1 MDTMNEIGVDEAQE
15 KQRTDGPKAANLKR
29 DEDAERPRLNH
40 CRDAAESL
48 RKRFIEAGEQFYY
61 RTAPGEPTKI
71 AFTDHGK
78 RLVTEHDDPSVIQGM
93 ILRAKA
99 KGWTTVRVNG
109 TTEFKTEAWVQA
121 TIAGLDVDGYTP
133 RGIDLA
139 RAEDRRDQRP
149 LRSKTAQ
156 QPVDREASHD
166 RTTEDHARK
175 PDKALNPGQQ
185 LAVATLEAI
194 LKARGDSPTMIAAAI
209 EEAKARLQGERVVV
223 GTVVDHGID
232 HYNHDVRNAKS
243 YFVKVATDGGE
254 REIWG
259 VDLSRA
265 FEQGKVQRGDAVAL
279 VQQAH
284 EPVTVTVPLRDE
296 SGASIGTAPQPAT
309 RNRWEVIKMDSL
321 GHCEQ
326 HQLKETARVGT
337 QEPVVP
343 RYDHTAARTDRTST
357 VTRSPALERTRGGR

>member
-1 MDTMNEIGVDEAQE
+1 MNELGVDEQQAT
-15 KQRTDGPKAANLKR
+15 KRTNEPQP
-29 DEDAERPRLNH
+29 AEGTQDDNAEQPRLNQR
-40 CRDAAESL
+40 RDAAESL
-48 RKRFIEAGEQFYY
+48 RKRFLEAGEQFYY
-61 RTAPGEPTKI
+61 RTAPGEPAKI

-93 ILRAKA
+93 VLLAKA

-149 LRSKTAQ
+149 LRGKTAQ
-156 QPVDREASHD
+156 QPVAREASYD
-166 RTTEDHARK
+166 RATDDQIRQ
-175 PDKALNPGQQ
+175 PDKTLSPGQQ
-185 LAVATLEAI
+185 VAVATLEAI
-194 LKARGDSPTMIAAAI
+194 LRARGDSPTMITAAV
-209 EEAKARLQGERVVV
+209 EEAKARLQGERVIV

-232 HYNHDVRNAKS
+232 HYNHDVQHAKS
-243 YFVKVATDGGE
+243 YVVKLATDRGE

-265 FEQGKVQRGDAVAL
+265 FDQGQVQRGDAVAF
-279 VQQAH
+279 VQQAY
-284 EPVTVTVPLRDE
+284 EPVTVTVPVRDS
-296 SGASIGTAPQPAT
+296 SGTSIGAASQPAT
-309 RNRWEVIKMDSL
+309 RNRWEVIKLDSL
-321 GHCEQ
+321 GAREQ
-326 HQLKETARVGT
+326 HHLKEAARVGT

-343 RYDHTAARTDRTST
+343 QFDHTAARTDRTPNL
-357 VTRSPALERTRGGR
+357 TRSPALERTRGGR

>member
-1 MDTMNEIGVDEAQE
+1 MNEIGLDEARGT
-15 KQRTDGPKAANLKR
+15 KQN
-29 DEDAERPRLNH
+29 DEPRPSEGTQGENAEQPRLNQR
-40 CRDAAESL
+40 RDAADSL

-93 ILRAKA
+93 VLRAKA

-109 TTEFKTEAWVQA
+109 TAEFKTEAWVQA
-121 TIAGLDVDGYTP
+121 TIAGLDVEGYTP

-139 RAEDRRDQRP
+139 RAEDRKDQRP
-149 LRSKTAQ
+149 VRGKTAQ
-156 QPVDREASHD
+156 QPVEREASHGRETD
-166 RTTEDHARK
+166 DHVRK
-175 PDKALNPGQQ
+175 TGQTLSQGQQ
-185 LAVATLEAI
+185 VAVATLEAI
-194 LKARGDSPTMIAAAI
+194 LRARGDSSTMIVAAVK
-209 EEAKARLQGERVVV
+209 EAKARLQGERVVV

-232 HYNHDVRNAKS
+232 HYDHDVRNAKS
-243 YFVKVATDGGE
+243 YFVKVATDREE

-259 VDLSRA
+259 VDLARA

-284 EPVTVTVPLRDE
+284 ERVTVTVPLRDK
-296 SGASIGTAPQPAT
+296 SGASIGTTPQPAT
-309 RNRWEVIKMDSL
+309 RSRWEVIKLDSL
-321 GHCEQ
+321 GSREQ
-326 HQLKETARVGT
+326 HHLYEAVRASTR
-337 QEPVVP
+337 EPVVP
-343 RYDHTAARTDRTST
+343 RFDHTATRADPTPT

>member
-1 MDTMNEIGVDEAQE
+1 MNELRVDEQQAT
-15 KQRTDGPKAANLKR
+15 KQTDEPKPAEGTQ
-29 DEDAERPRLNH
+29 DEGAEQPRLNQR
-40 CRDAAESL
+40 RDAAESL

-61 RTAPGEPTKI
+61 RTAPGEPTKV
-71 AFTDHGK
+71 AFTDYGK

-93 ILRAKA
+93 VLRAKA

-121 TIAGLDVDGYTP
+121 TIAGLDVEGYTP

-149 LRSKTAQ
+149 LRRKTAQ
-156 QPVDREASHD
+156 HPVEREASQD
-166 RTTEDHARK
+166 RATGDHVRK
-175 PDKALNPGQQ
+175 PDKTLSASQQ
-185 LAVATLEAI
+185 VAVATLEAV

-209 EEAKARLQGERVVV
+209 EEAKARLQGEQVVV
-223 GTVVDHGID
+223 GTVVDHGFD
-232 HYNHDVRNAKS
+232 HYNHDVQNTKS
-243 YFVKVATDGGE
+243 YFVKVATDRGE

-259 VDLSRA
+259 VDLGRA
-265 FEQGKVQRGDAVAL
+265 FEKGKVQRGEAVAL

-284 EPVTVTVPLRDE
+284 ERVTVTVPLRDE
-296 SGASIGTAPQPAT
+296 SGASIGTGSQPAT
-309 RNRWEVIKMDSL
+309 RNRWEIIKLDSL
-321 GHCEQ
+321 GNREQ
-326 HQLKETARVGT
+326 HQLKEAARVGT

-343 RYDHTAARTDRTST
+343 RFDHAAARTDRTPN

>member
-1 MDTMNEIGVDEAQE
+1 MNHIEIHEE
-15 KQRTDGPKAANLKR
+15 PESKRTDIPKSTHRNQT
-29 DEDAERPRLNH
+29 EDGQEPSLNQR
-40 CRDAAESL
+40 RDAAESL
-48 RKRFIEAGEQFYY
+48 RKRFLEAGEQFYY

-71 AFTDHGK
+71 AFTDQGK

-93 ILRAKA
+93 VLRAKS

-109 TTEFKTEAWVQA
+109 TAEFKTEAWVQA
-121 TIAGLDVDGYTP
+121 TIAGLDVEGYTP

-139 RAEDRRDQRP
+139 QRKIDRDQRP
-149 LRSKTAQ
+149 VRRPDAQ
-156 QPVDREASHD
+156 QHPVDREASRSEATD
-166 RTTEDHARK
+166 DPAQQS
-175 PDKALNPGQQ
+175 DKSLSAGQQ
-185 LAVATLEAI
+185 VAVATLEAI
-194 LKARGDSPTMIAAAI
+194 LKARGDSPTMIAAAV

-232 HYNHDVRNAKS
+232 HYNHDVQNAKS
-243 YFVKVATDGGE
+243 YFVKVATDRGE

-259 VDLSRA
+259 VDLGRA

-284 EPVTVTVPLRDE
+284 ERVTVKVPLRDE
-296 SGASIGTAPQPAT
+296 SGASMGTASQPAT
-309 RNRWEVIKMDSL
+309 RNRWEVIKLDSL
-321 GHCEQ
+321 GVREQ
-326 HQLKETARVGT
+326 HQLKEAARAST

-343 RYDHTAARTDRTST
+343 RFDHTAARTDRTPN

>member
-1 MDTMNEIGVDEAQE
+1 MNEIGVDEAQE
-15 KQRTDGPKAANLKR
+15 MKQN
-29 DEDAERPRLNH
+29 DEPRPAEGTQDENAEQPRLNQ
-40 CRDAAESL
+40 RSDAAESL

-71 AFTDHGK
+71 AFSDHGR

-93 ILRAKA
+93 VLRAKA
-99 KGWTTVRVNG
+99 KGWTSVRVNG
-109 TTEFKTEAWVQA
+109 TPEFKTEAWVQA
-121 TIAGLDVDGYTP
+121 TIAGLDVEGYTP

-139 RAEDRRDQRP
+139 RAEDRRDHRP
-149 LRSKTAQ
+149 VRGQTVQ

-166 RTTEDHARK
+166 RTTDGHVRK
-175 PDKALNPGQQ
+175 PDKTLSPSQQ
-185 LAVATLEAI
+185 VAAATLEAI
-194 LKARGDSPTMIAAAI
+194 LKARGDSPTMIAAAV

-223 GTVVDHGID
+223 GTIVDHGID
-232 HYNHDVRNAKS
+232 HYNHDVQNAKS
-243 YFVKVATDGGE
+243 YFVKVATDRGE

-265 FEQGKVQRGDAVAL
+265 CEQGKVQRGDAVAL

-321 GHCEQ
+321 GHREQ

-343 RYDHTAARTDRTST
+343 RYDHTAARTDRTPN

>member
-1 MDTMNEIGVDEAQE
+1 MNEIGADEAQAT
-15 KQRTDGPKAANLKR
+15 KQTHEPKP
-29 DEDAERPRLNH
+29 AERTQDENAEKPGLNQR
-40 CRDAAESL
+40 RDAAESL

-61 RTAPGEPTKI
+61 RTAPGEPTKL
-71 AFTDHGK
+71 AFTDHGR

-93 ILRAKA
+93 ILLAKA

-121 TIAGLDVDGYTP
+121 TIAGLDVEGYTP

-139 RAEDRRDQRP
+139 RAEDRRDPRP
-149 LRSKTAQ
+149 VRGKTAQ
-156 QPVDREASHD
+156 QPVDRTASD
-166 RTTEDHARK
+166 DLATEDQVRK
-175 PDKALNPGQQ
+175 PDKTLSASQRV
-185 LAVATLEAI
+185 AVITLEAI

-209 EEAKARLQGERVVV
+209 EEAKARLQGERVIV

-232 HYNHDVRNAKS
+232 HYEHDVQNTKG
-243 YFVKVATDGGE
+243 YFVKVATDRGE

-265 FEQGKVQRGDAVAL
+265 FEHGKIQRGDAVAL

-284 EPVTVTVPLRDE
+284 ERVTVTVPLRNE
-296 SGASIGTAPQPAT
+296 SGTSIGTAPQPMT
-309 RNRWEVIKMDSL
+309 RNRWEVIKLDSL
-321 GHCEQ
+321 GVREQ
-326 HQLKETARVGT
+326 HHLNEAARVGT

-343 RYDHTAARTDRTST
+343 RFDHTAARTDRTPN
-357 VTRSPALERTRGGR
+357 VTRSPALERTRGDR

>member
-1 MDTMNEIGVDEAQE
+1 MNELSVDEA
-15 KQRTDGPKAANLKR
+15 KATKRTDEPKPTQGTQ
-29 DEDAERPRLNH
+29 DESAEQPRLNQR
-40 CRDAAESL
+40 RDATESL

-71 AFTDHGK
+71 AFTDQGK

-93 ILRAKA
+93 VLLAKV

-109 TTEFKTEAWVQA
+109 TPEFKTEAWVQA
-121 TIAGLDVDGYTP
+121 TIAGLDVEGYTP

-139 RAEDRRDQRP
+139 RAEDRRDHRP
-149 LRSKTAQ
+149 VHGKTAQ
-156 QPVDREASHD
+156 RPVDREASHN
-166 RTTEDHARK
+166 RTTDDQARK
-175 PDKALNPGQQ
+175 PEQTLSAGQQ
-185 LAVATLEAI
+185 VTLDTLEAI
-194 LKARGDSPTMIAAAI
+194 LKARGDSPTMITAAV

-223 GTVVDHGID
+223 GTVVDHAID

-243 YFVKVATDGGE
+243 YVVKVATDRGE

-265 FEQGKVQRGDAVAL
+265 FEQGKVQKGDAVAL

-284 EPVTVTVPLRDE
+284 EPVTVTVPLRDA

-309 RNRWEVIKMDSL
+309 RNRWEVIKLDSL
-321 GHCEQ
+321 GDREQ
-326 HQLKETARVGT
+326 YHLKEAVRVGT

-343 RYDHTAARTDRTST
+343 RFDHTAARADLTPNA
-357 VTRSPALERTRGGR
+357 TRSPALERTRGGR

>member
-1 MDTMNEIGVDEAQE
+1 MNEIGVNEAQE
-15 KQRTDGPKAANLKR
+15 TKRTDEPKAAQGTQ
-29 DEDAERPRLNH
+29 DESAEQPRLNQR
-40 CRDAAESL
+40 RDAADSL

-93 ILRAKA
+93 VLLAKA

-109 TTEFKTEAWVQA
+109 TAEFKTEAWVQA
-121 TIAGLDVDGYTP
+121 TIAGLAVEGYTP

-139 RAEDRRDQRP
+139 RAEDRKDHRP
-149 LRSKTAQ
+149 MRGKTAQ
-156 QPVDREASHD
+156 QPVQRKDSYDRATDD
-166 RTTEDHARK
+166 RVRK
-175 PDKALNPGQQ
+175 PDKNLTANQQ
-185 LAVATLEAI
+185 VAVTTLEAI
-194 LKARGDSPTMIAAAI
+194 LRARGDSPTMIAAAI

-223 GTVVDHGID
+223 GTVVDHGLD
-232 HYNHDVRNAKS
+232 HYDHDIQHAKS
-243 YFVKVATDGGE
+243 YFVKVATDRGE

-265 FEQGKVQRGDAVAL
+265 LEQGKIQRGDVAAL
-279 VQQAH
+279 VQQAK
-284 EPVTVTVPLRDE
+284 ERVTVTVPQRDE

-309 RNRWEVIKMDSL
+309 RNRWEVIKLDSL
-321 GHCEQ
+321 GVSEQ
-326 HQLKETARVGT
+326 HQLKEAART
-337 QEPVVP
+337 STKEPVVP
-343 RYDHTAARTDRTST
+343 RFDHTAARADRTSN

>member
-1 MDTMNEIGVDEAQE
+1 MNELGVDKPQE
-15 KQRTDGPKAANLKR
+15 TKRTEEPKPAEGTQ
-29 DEDAERPRLNH
+29 DEGAEQPRLNQR
-40 CRDAAESL
+40 RDAAESL

-93 ILRAKA
+93 VLRAKA
-99 KGWTTVRVNG
+99 KGWTSVRVNG
-109 TTEFKTEAWVQA
+109 TTEFKTEAWVRA
-121 TIAGLDVDGYTP
+121 TIARLDVEGYTP

-149 LRSKTAQ
+149 VRGKTAP
-156 QPVDREASHD
+156 QPFERETSPDRA
-166 RTTEDHARK
+166 TNDHVRK
-175 PDKALNPGQQ
+175 PDQTLSPGQQ
-185 LAVATLEAI
+185 VAVTTLEAI

-209 EEAKARLQGERVVV
+209 KEAKARLQGERVVV

-232 HYNHDVRNAKS
+232 HYNHDVQNTKS
-243 YFVKVATDGGE
+243 YFVKIATDRGE
-254 REIWG
+254 RTMWG
-259 VDLSRA
+259 VDLGRA
-265 FEQGKVQRGDAVAL
+265 CEQGKVQRGDAVAL

-284 EPVTVTVPLRDE
+284 EPVTVKAQEQDG
-296 SGASIGTAPQPAT
+296 SGTSIGATSQPAT
-309 RNRWEVIKMDSL
+309 RNRWEVIKLDSL
-321 GHCEQ
+321 GVRGQ
-326 HQLKETARVGT
+326 HQLKDAARVAT

-343 RYDHTAARTDRTST
+343 RFDHAAARTDRTPN

>member
-1 MDTMNEIGVDEAQE
+1 MMNELGVDEQQAT
-15 KQRTDGPKAANLKR
+15 KQTGEPKPANGTQ
-29 DEDAERPRLNH
+29 DESADQPRQNQR
-40 CRDAAESL
+40 RDAAESL

-61 RTAPGEPTKI
+61 RTAPGEPTKV

-93 ILRAKA
+93 VLLAKA

-109 TTEFKTEAWVQA
+109 TPEFKTEAWVQA
-121 TIAGLDVDGYTP
+121 TIAGLDVEGYTP

-139 RAEDRRDQRP
+139 RAEDRKDHRIV
-149 LRSKTAQ
+149 RSKTVQ
-156 QPVDREASHD
+156 EPVDRETPHN
-166 RTTEDHARK
+166 RTTDDPVRK
-175 PDKALNPGQQ
+175 PERTMSANQQ
-185 LAVATLEAI
+185 VAVATLEAI
-194 LKARGDSPTMIAAAI
+194 LKARGESPTMIAAAI
-209 EEAKARLQGERVVV
+209 EEAKTRLQGERVVV

-232 HYNHDVRNAKS
+232 HYNHDIQNTKS
-243 YFVKVATDGGE
+243 YFVKVATDRGE
-254 REIWG
+254 RKIWG
-259 VDLSRA
+259 VDLGRA

-284 EPVTVTVPLRDE
+284 ERVTVTVPLRDE

-309 RNRWEVIKMDSL
+309 RNRWEIIQLDSL
-321 GHCEQ
+321 GLREQ
-326 HQLKETARVGT
+326 HQLKEAARAST

-343 RYDHTAARTDRTST
+343 RFDHTAVRTDRTPN